1 MIAVHGRRL
10 FLVRLTLSL
19 LALLTFQGLSYATEL
34 RLTSDTILQSFK
46 RDLPGEPDRK
56 AAPIY
61 EYLQVDYGKKDEAG
75 LSFHGYGWMRINLGD
90 DYFED
95 TTEAEL
101 LYAYLEYDPPTQDFL
116 LRAGR
121 FYVFEGVANEA
132 VDGVYGRTQ
141 LSRNITLSGY
151 VGQPTALADSKGR
164 QGDYIFGGRASHH
177 RIGRY
182 EVGVSYKT
190 LANDGGN
197 DEQFAGFDG
206 YVLLPARISLQ
217 GTSVYNL
224 KTDGWAEHFYE
235 LRVPMGPIEVRPF
248 YQKYR
253 YDDFFVDDDSSA
265 FPFRFLAGTGNSLE
279 IFGTEAFLYLDERLE
294 LAGRLKHYEYGKRDG
309 SADYYSLISTWKIQI
324 LSQVGIEIG
333 RMDGDQDRHRFTLAR
348 GFFYWDARPWF
359 VSGDAM
365 LVDYDQ
371 PLFGKDQARFASLGI
386 GRGFF
391 GERLKL
397 KFSFD
402 YSDDPYL
409 DDNFR
414 TTLAA
419 HYRYGH

>member
-1 MIAVHGRRL
+1 MIAVHGRGL
-10 FLVRLTLSL
+10 LLVVLALSL
-19 LALLTFQGLSYATEL
+19 LFFIAFPGSGFSADL

-56 AAPIY
+56 VAPVY
-61 EYLQVDYGKKDEAG
+61 EYLQVDYGKKEEAG

-90 DYFED
+90 DYFDD

-101 LYAYLEYDPPTQDFL
+101 LYAYLEYDTPTQEFL
-116 LRAGR
+116 VRAGR

-132 VDGVYGRTQ
+132 VDGVYGRKH
-141 LSRNITLSGY
+141 LPNNITLSAY
-151 VGQPTALADSKGR
+151 AGQPAALANTNGR
-164 QGDYIFGGRASHH
+164 AGDYIVGGRVSHH
-177 RIGRY
+177 HIGRY
-182 EVGVSYKT
+182 EFGVSYKT

-206 YVLLPARISLQ
+206 YVYLPARISLQ

-235 LRVPMGPIEVRPF
+235 LRVPMGPVEVRPF

-253 YDDFFVDDDSSA
+253 YDDFFVDQGSSA

-279 IFGTEAFLYLDERLE
+279 VFGTEAYLYLDERFE
-294 LAGRLKHYEYGKRDG
+294 LAGRLKHYEYDRRDG

-324 LSQVGIEIG
+324 LSQVGIELG

-365 LVDYDQ
+365 LVDYDRQ
-371 PLFGKDQARFASLGI
+371 KFGKDQAWFASLGF
-386 GRGFF
+386 GRGFL

-397 KFSFD
+397 KFSLD

-414 TTLAA
+414 TTLVA